1 MIESVWQAIKKR
13 FSGER
18 AKDYTARLW
27 QHAKW
32 NSFHTMRK
40 TADDFGE
47 GINPH
52 PFCSILAT
60 SLGRS
65 DVANRFS
72 AHSVLANT
80 PRVSAK
86 AMITALRPQRLAWQ
100 SPC

>member
-1 MIESVWQAIKKR
+1 MPALSQSRPMRGNGIYTQA
-13 FSGER
+13 
-18 AKDYTARLW
+18 
-27 QHAKW
+27 
-32 NSFHTMRK
+32 MRK

-86 AMITALRPQRLAWQ
+86 ALITALRPQRLAWQ